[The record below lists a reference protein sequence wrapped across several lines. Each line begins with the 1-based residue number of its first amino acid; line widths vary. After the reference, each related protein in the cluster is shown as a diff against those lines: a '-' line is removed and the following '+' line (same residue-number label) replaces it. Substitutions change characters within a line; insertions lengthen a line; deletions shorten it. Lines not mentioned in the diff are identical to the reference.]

1 MDKFS
6 ELEALVAVV
15 ESSSFSRAGDRLGV
29 AKSMVSRRV
38 SQLENRLGVQLL
50 QRTTRSL
57 SLTQAGQQFYER
69 ALRLLA
75 DLDDAEQ
82 SLADDASGLR
92 GRIRLAAPLSFGL
105 HHLRDALTEFMALHP
120 AVEIDLDLNDR
131 EISLVEEGFD
141 MALRIGELRDST
153 LIARR
158 LGTVRFVACASTGY
172 LAEHGTP
179 MHPQDITR
187 HAGLHYSNIPLSQAW
202 QFDVGD
208 RKPLVVIPGIRLR
221 ANNGDVLADAAAS
234 GLGIVYG
241 PTFIASRHIEAGD
254 LLPILTRYRR
264 PPVGIHA
271 VFPPGRLLPR
281 RLQTLTDFLRHR
293 FGERPSWDRWLDEAA
308 RQAQ

>member
-1 MDKFS
+1 MDRFA
-6 ELEALVAVV
+6 ELQALVAVV
-15 ESSSFSRAGDRLGV
+15 ESGSFSRAGERLGV
-29 AKSMVSRRV
+29 AKSMVSRRI

-69 ALRLLA
+69 ALRVLA

-105 HHLRDALTEFMALHP
+105 QHLRNALTDFMVEHP
-120 AVEIDLDLNDR
+120 SIEIELDLNDR
-131 EISLVEEGFD
+131 EINLVEEGFD
-141 MALRIGELRDST
+141 LALRIGELRDST

-158 LGTVRFVACASTGY
+158 LGTARFVACASSGY
-172 LAEHGTP
+172 LTEHGTP
-179 MHPQDITR
+179 THPQDIAHHT
-187 HAGLHYSNIPLSQAW
+187 GLHYTNIPPSQAW
-202 QFDVGD
+202 QFDVGE

-241 PTFIASRHIEAGD
+241 PTFIASRHIETGR
-254 LLPILTRYRR
+254 LVPILTPFRRR
-264 PPVGIHA
+264 PIGIHA

-281 RLQTLTDFLRHR
+281 RLQTLTKFLRRR
-293 FGERPSWDRWLDEAA
+293 FGDQPSWDHVVDAA
-308 RQAQ
+308 VQQD